1 MTKPLLVLTA
11 VFALGL
17 LYVILPVMLQT
28 FLSYRKN
35 LQVTC
40 PEEKK
45 LASIRLN
52 APAAAVAA
60 ARGKTNLQIRDC
72 SLWPRADGCAHG
84 CLAQMS

>member
-17 LYVILPVMLQT
+17 MYVVFSVMLQT
-28 FLSYRKN
+28 FRSYRKSRE
-35 LQVTC
+35 VIC
-40 PEEKK
+40 SKAKK
-45 LASIRLN
+45 LATIHFD
-52 APAAAVAA
+52 AQAAALAA

-72 SLWPRADGCAHG
+72 SLWPKENGCAHG

>member
-17 LYVILPVMLQT
+17 LYVVFPVMLQT
-28 FLSYRKN
+28 FLSYRKSR
-35 LQVTC
+35 QVSC

-45 LASIRLN
+45 MATIHLDAQ
-52 APAAAVAA
+52 AAAFAA
-60 ARGKTNLQIRDC
+60 ARGKTKLQIRDC
-72 SLWPRADGCAHG
+72 SLWPKEDGCARG